1 MISLLARFF
10 CKSDGKSPAQLR
22 TAYGILCGA
31 VGIGLNLLLFLGK
44 FFAGTLSGSVAITA
58 DAFNNLSDAG
68 SSVVTLLG
76 FRIAAKAPDPG
87 HPFGHG
93 RAEYLSGL
101 AVSML
106 ILLMG
111 VELAKESVE

>member
-44 FFAGTLSGSVAITA
+44 FFAGTLS
-58 DAFNNLSDAG
+58 
-68 SSVVTLLG
+68 
-76 FRIAAKAPDPG
+76 
-87 HPFGHG
+87 
-93 RAEYLSGL
+93 
-101 AVSML
+101 L
-106 ILLMG
+106 IHI
-111 VELAKESVE
+111 

>member
-68 SSVVTLLG
+68 SSLPPKRRTQA
-76 FRIAAKAPDPG
+76 IPSATA
-87 HPFGHG
+87 G
-93 RAEYLSGL
+93 RSTSPVWRYPC
-101 AVSML
+101 
-106 ILLMG
+106 
-111 VELAKESVE
+111 

>member
-68 SSVVTLLG
+68 ASIVTLLG
-76 FRIAAKAPDPG
+76 FKLAGQKPTPSIPSVTG
-87 HPFGHG
+87 GWSTS
-93 RAEYLSGL
+93 RA
-101 AVSML
+101 
-106 ILLMG
+106 
-111 VELAKESVE
+111 

>member
-87 HPFGHG
+87 HPFGRVPLRSGGIHADFADG
-93 RAEYLSGL
+93 RGTGQ
-101 AVSML
+101 
-106 ILLMG
+106 G
-111 VELAKESVE
+111 VPE

>member
-68 SSVVTLLG
+68 SSVVTLLASALPPK
-76 FRIAAKAPDPG
+76 RRTQAIPSATA
-87 HPFGHG
+87 G
-93 RAEYLSGL
+93 RSTSPVWRYPC
-101 AVSML
+101 
-106 ILLMG
+106 
-111 VELAKESVE
+111 